1 MRGLYECALE
11 IESTDPSTVPE
22 KNGLPRELVAL
33 LDSPAGPA
41 REDAWQAFVRR
52 YSRILLHAVH
62 SHAQDYDGAMDRYA
76 FVLEE
81 LRKGDFA
88 RLRRFAGDGRS
99 RLSTWLVVVAQRLC
113 NDYRRRR
120 YGRLRAGDGPQGRK
134 ARARHDL
141 RRRLVDMAASEFN
154 IALVPDGSGRHN
166 PELALRRRE
175 LENALRDAVAVLGPK
190 DQLIVKLR
198 FYEEMSAKEISE
210 FMGLP
215 SQSHARRRLRGALD
229 EIRKSLEA
237 SGVADPKP

>member
-1 MRGLYECALE
+1 MLE
-11 IESTDPSTVPE
+11 VEPTDPRAVPD
-22 KNGLPRELVAL
+22 KNGLPRELAAL
-33 LDSPAGPA
+33 LDSPTDSE
-41 REDAWQAFVRR
+41 RESAWRAFVER
-52 YSRILLHAVH
+52 YSRILLHTVH
-62 SHAQDYDGAMDRYA
+62 RHAHDYDAAMDRYA

-81 LRKGDFA
+81 LRKSDFA

-120 YGRLRAGDGPQGRK
+120 YGRLRAGDGPRGEK
-134 ARARHDL
+134 ARERHDL

-154 IALVPDGSGRHN
+154 IALVPDGSGRRD

-175 LENALRDAVAVLGPK
+175 LEQALSDALAVLDSR

-198 FYEEMSAKEISE
+198 FYEGMSAKEICD
-210 FMGLP
+210 FMSLP
-215 SQSHARRRLRGALD
+215 SQPHVRRRIRGALG
-229 EIRKSLEA
+229 EIRRSLEK